1 MVSYGNG
8 CATPG
13 YSGVYARVTNY
24 LDWINA
30 NIAVNTANEIPG
42 TFYLEG
48 GGGNTDGTDD
58 ICIRACQ
65 KIQINPLKPTPQ
77 EPVLFKPGIRD

>member
-48 GGGNTDGTDD
+48 GGGEYGRYRRHMYKSMPKNSNKS
-58 ICIRACQ
+58 A
-65 KIQINPLKPTPQ
+65 
-77 EPVLFKPGIRD
+77 

>member
-42 TFYLEG
+42 TFYLG
-48 GGGNTDGTDD
+48 GGGG
-58 ICIRACQ
+58 
-65 KIQINPLKPTPQ
+65 
-77 EPVLFKPGIRD
+77 GIRTVPTTYV

>member
-42 TFYLEG
+42 TFYL

-65 KIQINPLKPTPQ
+65 KIQINQLKPTPQ